1 MKLNIA
7 FYYNFC
13 ITLISKK
20 YIFGLRNNISFII
33 ISKKNGKTL
42 FSNRLAKKNEK
53 IKYNSILL
61 NKSYLLIGSKQKK
74 SVMIKYS
81 NLNTLKKVNYNFD
94 KYIFLK
100 DFAYLISE
108 KKIVKVQ

>member
-1 MKLNIA
+1 MKIVNLVIL
-7 FYYNFC
+7 
-13 ITLISKK
+13 ITLVLSPFV
-20 YIFGLRNNISFII
+20 YLPI

>member
-1 MKLNIA
+1 
-7 FYYNFC
+7 
-13 ITLISKK
+13 
-20 YIFGLRNNISFII
+20 
-33 ISKKNGKTL
+33 
-42 FSNRLAKKNEK
+42 
-53 IKYNSILL
+53 
-61 NKSYLLIGSKQKK
+61 
-74 SVMIKYS
+74 MIKYS